1 MGVIGHRIVGRVAEQ
16 HLSDE
21 ARQQLQ
27 TLLGPESLAQV
38 STWPDEI
45 RADLAWHYAN
55 PWHYV
60 NIADDDTYETRP
72 RGCGGGDP
80 AVHDRPQDKV
90 VAVKFRIWWATS
102 TGLHGAA

>member
-1 MGVIGHRIVGRVAEQ
+1 MSLSVEQHIQRHDIIPLTIIGILLLTSATASQVGVIGHRIVGRVAEQ

-55 PWHYV
+55 PWHYE
-60 NIADDDTYETRP
+60 YR
-72 RGCGGGDP
+72 R
-80 AVHDRPQDKV
+80 
-90 VAVKFRIWWATS
+90 
-102 TGLHGAA
+102 